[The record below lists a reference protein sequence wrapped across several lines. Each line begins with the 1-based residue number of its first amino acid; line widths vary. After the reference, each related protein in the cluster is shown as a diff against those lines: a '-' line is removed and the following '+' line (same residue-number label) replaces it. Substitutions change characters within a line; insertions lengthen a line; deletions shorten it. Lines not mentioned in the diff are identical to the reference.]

1 MRPKERRDSGQNDL
15 FRARLDQII
24 DLDHPL
30 AKLGRAIDWRFLEGR
45 FGAVYSDRA
54 GHPPLPTRLMAG
66 LSILKHMHNLS
77 DEDLCAR
84 WIENPYYQL
93 FCGEEF
99 FRHKLTF
106 DRSSLTRSRQRMGE
120 ERLVGADPGEPAV
133 ATRTGAAKPA
143 DFSRVIVDT
152 TVQPKAVAF
161 PTDAELMHRALRE
174 RLVRLQATGEPA
186 STPTPACVL
195 TRSATPPADLVSARL
210 IRTLRSVAMGSYTHL
225 SSDER
230 DQIGIW
236 CAAGRSVGAICQ
248 ELGRAKSTISGSC
261 GGTHCP
267 RAGILRFTPTEPI
280 NCAGGVKRS
289 SNARPPYVCF
299 VRDRLAEGW
308 TPEQISGWLK
318 AGNEPRLG
326 ALGCETIYAF
336 IYRAAQKAEAL
347 WRYLTRHHK
356 RRRPRRARP
365 ARDRIKDRAS
375 IHDRPKAVENR
386 GEVGHW
392 EGDLIICKR
401 TRPVLVLHERK
412 SRVTLAA
419 RLMGK
424 TAAETISVMLAV
436 FARIDPCLRKSITFD
451 NDTAF
456 AQHGLLRAMRDMTTW
471 FCDAYASWQK
481 GGIENANGRLRRWL
495 PRNLDID
502 RMSEEDIQE
511 IVLTANLTP
520 RKCLGFKTPFQA
532 ILAELGKDVKIRFA

>member
-1 MRPKERRDSGQNDL
+1 
-15 FRARLDQII
+15 
-24 DLDHPL
+24 
-30 AKLGRAIDWRFLEGR
+30 
-45 FGAVYSDRA
+45 
-54 GHPPLPTRLMAG
+54 
-66 LSILKHMHNLS
+66 
-77 DEDLCAR
+77 
-84 WIENPYYQL
+84 
-93 FCGEEF
+93 
-99 FRHKLTF
+99 
-106 DRSSLTRSRQRMGE
+106 
-120 ERLVGADPGEPAV
+120 
-133 ATRTGAAKPA
+133 
-143 DFSRVIVDT
+143 
-152 TVQPKAVAF
+152 
-161 PTDAELMHRALRE
+161 
-174 RLVRLQATGEPA
+174 
-186 STPTPACVL
+186 
-195 TRSATPPADLVSARL
+195 
-210 IRTLRSVAMGSYTHL
+210 MGSYTHL
-225 SSDER
+225 SSAER

-236 CAAGRSVGAICQ
+236 CAAGRSLGGICE
-248 ELGRAKSTISGSC
+248 ELGRAKSTICRELRRNALPSGRYSPLHAD
-261 GGTHCP
+261 GAYQL
-267 RAGILRFTPTEPI
+267 RRRREAILERDP
-280 NCAGGVKRS
+280 NLGH
-289 SNARPPYVCF
+289 F

-336 IYRAAQKAEAL
+336 IYRAAQKTEAL

-356 RRRPRRARP
+356 RRRPRCARP

-375 IHDRPKAVENR
+375 IHDRTKAVENR

-392 EGDLIICKR
+392 EGDLIICKH

-502 RMSEEDIQE
+502 QVSDQDIQE
-511 IVLTANLTP
+511 IILTANLTP